1 MPSGI
6 RPAVTGWVTL
16 TLKSFERTLFCST
29 GPLGRMTPDKG
40 VREAVLAAR
49 AACAPLVIACPNGAA
64 PEIVETGST
73 VPLL

>member
-1 MPSGI
+1 
-6 RPAVTGWVTL
+6 
-16 TLKSFERTLFCST
+16 
-29 GPLGRMTPDKG
+29 MTPDKG